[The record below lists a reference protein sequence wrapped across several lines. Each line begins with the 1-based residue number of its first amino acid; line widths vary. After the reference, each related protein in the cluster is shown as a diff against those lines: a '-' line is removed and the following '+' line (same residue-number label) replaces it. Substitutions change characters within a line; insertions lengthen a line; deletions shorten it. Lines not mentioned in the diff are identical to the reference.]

1 MMYSKVVKTDLESL
15 VLGVLGSGPMHG
27 YGIVRQIKGE
37 SALLKVGESQ
47 LYPVLRRLEER
58 SLITGS
64 WEIQDGRPARKVYTL
79 TEEGTRALAKRRK
92 EFDAYSRHL
101 RGLFGLPEAP

>member
-1 MMYSKVVKTDLESL
+1 M
-15 VLGVLGSGPMHG
+15 LGVLGQGPMHG

-37 SALLKVGESQ
+37 SDLLKVGESQ

-58 SLITGS
+58 GWITGS
-64 WEIQDGRPARKVYTL
+64 WEVQDGRPARKVYAL
-79 TEEGTRALAKRRK
+79 TEEGTRARVKKRI
-92 EFDAYSRHL
+92 EMDAYSRHL